1 MPPVGLATSASGR
14 RYRVAIWPAITTTFL
29 VGCGF
34 TALKFVL
41 IGRLALDWDPSAPG
55 ALDAV
60 PWQWLRDVILAAK
73 ERGGLEEAVSQT
85 LSAVLTLGLLFGF
98 VINAPLAGA
107 WRCGRLFA
115 ASSAVVGL
123 GCLCSLWF
131 NPWPWALF
139 VGVAYGAACAARGK
153 IVPLLSR
160 AVGTSNTLISGGI
173 NAALAIGLLAG
184 TIAGSQLSQRIA
196 NDLGKHTAL
205 VLIAA
210 VATALALMVRVPEP
224 PPIPFMVGLRNLIAA
239 TSLLMRRHWPLL
251 VAGGLAWGITAGASL
266 AVFVDA
272 VDRLK
277 IPRGE
282 ASVLAGFA
290 AVGAIVG
297 NLVSHYGA
305 RRRWV
310 MVAFLGLAGAIGLY
324 THLVVGY
331 WSAAVA
337 VGMIGFLFAAPAN
350 VLDARFLANAH
361 DDGLAGLGGTVM
373 SFVHSLC
380 IFLIGLALA
389 VPLFLGVMLPDT
401 QFLLL
406 AGIAVLTAL
415 VTAFARIRE
424 A

>member
-1 MPPVGLATSASGR
+1 MPPSGRSASSSG
-14 RYRVAIWPAITTTFL
+14 RYRVSIWPAITTTFL

-34 TALKFVL
+34 AALKFVL
-41 IGRLALDWDPSAPG
+41 IGRLALDWDPAAPG

-73 ERGGLEEAVSQT
+73 QRGGLEEAISQT
-85 LSAVLTLGLLFGF
+85 MSAVLTLGLLLGF
-98 VINAPLAGA
+98 AINAPLAGA
-107 WRCGRLFA
+107 WRCSRLFA
-115 ASSAVVGL
+115 ASTAAVGL
-123 GCLCSLWF
+123 GCLCSFWF

-139 VGVAYGAACAARGK
+139 VGIAYGAACAARGK
-153 IVPLLSR
+153 VVPLLSR
-160 AVGTSNTLISGGI
+160 AVGASNTLISGGI
-173 NAALAIGLLAG
+173 NAALAIGLLTG
-184 TIAGSQLSQRIA
+184 TIAGSLVSEHIPD
-196 NDLGKHTAL
+196 DLGKHTVL

-210 VATALALMVRVPEP
+210 VGTTFALFVRVPEP
-224 PPIPFMVGLRNLIAA
+224 PAIPFARGLKDLITA
-239 TSLLMRRHWPLL
+239 TFLLFRRHWPLL
-251 VAGGLAWGITAGASL
+251 AGGGLAWGITAGASL

-282 ASVLAGFA
+282 ASILAGFA

-310 MVAFLGLAGAIGLY
+310 IGAFLGLAGAIGLY
-324 THLVVGY
+324 THLVTGY

-337 VGMIGFLFAAPAN
+337 VAVIGFLFAAPAN

-373 SFVHSLC
+373 SFVHSLF
-380 IFLIGLALA
+380 IFAIGLALA
-389 VPLFLGVMLPDT
+389 VPLFLGVMDADT
-401 QFLLL
+401 QFIVL
-406 AGIAVLTAL
+406 AGIAVLTAA
-415 VTAFARIRE
+415 VSGFARIRE
-424 A
+424 P